1 MLTIN
6 SSQINFS
13 AECRD
18 EQTGITFA
26 IFDASYGPG
35 QTYFGISILQ
45 DDPQILSDFAEFKER
60 IMTTKEEFGIVDL
73 VDNIEEEEPIEDT
86 PVEE

>member
-6 SSQINFS
+6 SSQVNFS

-18 EQTGITFA
+18 EQTGVTFA

-35 QTYFGISILQ
+35 QTYFGMSILQ
-45 DDPQILSDFAEFKER
+45 DDPQVLTDFAEFKER
-60 IMTTKEEFGIVDL
+60 IMATKEEFGIVDL
-73 VDNIEEEEPIEDT
+73 VDNEEEVVPEDS
-86 PVEE
+86 VEGM

>member
-6 SSQINFS
+6 SSQVNFS

-18 EQTGITFA
+18 EQTGTTFA

-35 QTYFGISILQ
+35 QTYFGMSILQ
-45 DDPQILSDFAEFKER
+45 DDPQVLTDFAEFKER
-60 IMTTKEEFGIVDL
+60 IMATKEEFGIVDL
-73 VDNIEEEEPIEDT
+73 VDHEEEMPEE
-86 PVEE
+86 PVEEM